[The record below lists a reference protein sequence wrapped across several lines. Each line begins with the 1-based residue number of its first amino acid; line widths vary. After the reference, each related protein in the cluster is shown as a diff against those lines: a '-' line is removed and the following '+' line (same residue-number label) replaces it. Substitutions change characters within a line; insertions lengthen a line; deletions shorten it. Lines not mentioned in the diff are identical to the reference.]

1 MADTVDSRI
10 QDLPAIDSLADGDLL
25 VVAREGDNFYARKM
39 TVAQLTG
46 YIEEV
51 AGPYLDG
58 AQEAATQ
65 AVTAVGQIGTAVE
78 DTQAAQDAAETAAAQ
93 AEAARDHYPIPEDG
107 TWHVYNPKSGQYE
120 DTGEP
125 STGTPGEQGT
135 PGAKGEPGTSVQDIR
150 QVSGTHAPGTTD
162 TYEVVLTDGS
172 TGGQFQVYN
181 GEDGSGGTT
190 EPLNLTG
197 FQPDPDDPTGMTM
210 TLQLTDEQ
218 YASVVSC
225 QNDGTPIYIEGAF
238 LVYPIG
244 RTSESPDFSS
254 VPTSPGGYYRLYVNL
269 DSKLASFYPF
279 IPLSVSAQDA
289 GIFPSLDTPKQDT
302 SSVYEYG
309 FNNNMPIYVYY
320 PSLVGGEKIILYP
333 DSHPTSTTYVFSNST
348 YHLTFDTSAST
359 ATLSLIDTVT
369 EAYVTN
375 AINAAIGNAL
385 EASY

>member
-172 TGGQFQVYN
+172 TRGQFQVYN
-181 GEDGSGGTT
+181 GADGDGVGDMLKAVYDPHGKNTDVFAYVDQAVENISA
-190 EPLNLTG
+190 
-197 FQPDPDDPTGMTM
+197 PDVPD
-210 TLQLTDEQ
+210 QIAQHNADE
-218 YASVVSC
+218 AAHP
-225 QNDGTPIYIEGAF
+225 DIRALIDAKETEGAEALENHVNNKDNPHAVTAAQVGADPAGSAAQALF
-238 LVYPIG
+238 DAK
-244 RTSESPDFSS
+244 S
-254 VPTSPGGYYRLYVNL
+254 YV
-269 DSKLASFYPF
+269 D
-279 IPLSVSAQDA
+279 
-289 GIFPSLDTPKQDT
+289 
-302 SSVYEYG
+302 
-309 FNNNMPIYVYY
+309 
-320 PSLVGGEKIILYP
+320 
-333 DSHPTSTTYVFSNST
+333 
-348 YHLTFDTSAST
+348 
-359 ATLSLIDTVT
+359 
-369 EAYVTN
+369 
-375 AINAAIGNAL
+375 AAIGNAL